1 MLFVLIRRPGKV
13 SGPDR
18 QHRAQKA
25 QANICKTNGAKQT
38 GAFMPGDDDD
48 RRAAQERE
56 VDANYRAFKA
66 LEDGLPHELDGQYAL
81 MRRGKIIDYFPDAVS
96 AYKAGLARYPDR
108 RFSMQEVR
116 AKPLDFGWFSHVSPA
131 LFSNPSAD

>member
-1 MLFVLIRRPGKV
+1 
-13 SGPDR
+13 
-18 QHRAQKA
+18 
-25 QANICKTNGAKQT
+25 
-38 GAFMPGDDDD
+38 MPGDQNSDGREAEQQGPFPSPTPVELA

-66 LEDGLPHELDGQYAL
+66 LEDGLSHELDGKYAL
-81 MRRGKIIDYFPDAVS
+81 LREREIIGFYDDAVA
-96 AYKAGLARYPDR
+96 AYEAGLRLYPDR

-131 LFSNPSAD
+131 LFTKSAAD